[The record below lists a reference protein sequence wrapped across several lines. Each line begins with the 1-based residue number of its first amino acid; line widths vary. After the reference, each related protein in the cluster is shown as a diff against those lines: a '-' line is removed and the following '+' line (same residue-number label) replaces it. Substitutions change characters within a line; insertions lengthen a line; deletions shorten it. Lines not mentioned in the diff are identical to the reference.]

1 MKFIFIHSG
10 KVFWSMFIITSIC
23 LVITA
28 ISVSIF
34 PFDILLGLIVIV
46 LGFGKLSEEYFG
58 KKLMRYQDDI
68 YQKIHQLTHQ
78 LEQNFNMTSKGFL
91 KHDQRFFK
99 ISSIKKEIN
108 NDIEKNYREL
118 VRKIIEVENNMNKL
132 GKIMADQRPSKP
144 IVLSGSFR
152 DLVLNI
158 TRHIPKGKITTY
170 GEIAKALGKP
180 RASATVAQT
189 IRKNAHRKLP
199 LHRVIR
205 SDGDIGSL
213 GKMTKTNI
221 KKKAA
226 LLRKEGV
233 KVKDDAVDLKEH
245 LFRFV

>member
-1 MKFIFIHSG
+1 MRFIFVHSG
-10 KVFWSMFIITSIC
+10 KAFWSLFIVTSFC
-23 LVITA
+23 LVMTA
-28 ISVSIF
+28 ISFNIF
-34 PFDILLGLIVIV
+34 PFDILLGLIMIV

-78 LEQNFNMTSKGFL
+78 LEQNFRMTSKGFL
-91 KHDQRFFK
+91 KHDQRFFRL
-99 ISSIKKEIN
+99 SSIKKEIN
-108 NDIEKNYREL
+108 QDMEKKYRDL

-132 GKIMADQRPSKP
+132 GKIMSGQRPSKP

-158 TRHIPKGKITTY
+158 TRYIPKGKVTTY

-180 RASATVAQT
+180 RASPTVAQI
-189 IRKNAHRKLP
+189 IRKNAHRKFP

-213 GKMTKTNI
+213 GKMTKANI
-221 KKKAA
+221 RKKAA
-226 LLRKEGV
+226 LLSKEGV
-233 KVKDDAVDLKEH
+233 GVKEDAVNLKEH